1 MKAEDA
7 FAGLTGFQHAL
18 AGHVEW
24 LQKWYQ
30 AILHRADGVAMPD
43 PEASACPFHTWYGKA
58 VDGPLSTF
66 PGFVQLGEEHE
77 AVHAKA
83 TQISARATAGQ
94 TITTSDYE
102 TLMGSV
108 LSFGSVAQAL
118 EREVW
123 KALATVDPLTGLANR
138 QTMRTQLIGERDRAI
153 RQRLPLSLALT
164 DIDHFKKVNDTFG
177 HAQGDNVLR
186 AVAQVLRSTVRPY
199 DVVYRYGGE
208 EFLICLPGTN
218 AETGTQ
224 ALERIRQAI
233 AALRLTDEKGTPIPV
248 TATFGLAG
256 VDADTSVDDA
266 IEHADKA
273 LYDGKRAGR
282 NRVVAYTED
291 VPPPLTLSV
300 TGRYQPPLRLTSCG
314 YRAVVE

>member
-7 FAGLTGFQHAL
+7 FVSLTGFQHAL

-30 AILHRADGVAMPD
+30 AILHRADGGAIPD
-43 PEASACPFHTWYGKA
+43 AAYIACPFHAWHAKEA
-58 VDGPLSTF
+58 DGPLATF
-66 PGFVQLGEEHE
+66 PGFAQLGEEHE

-83 TQISARATAGQ
+83 QQISQRACAGQ

-108 LSFGSVAQAL
+108 LAFGNVAQSL

-138 QTMRTQLIGERDRAI
+138 QTMRTQLTGERDRAI
-153 RQRLPLSLALT
+153 RQRLPLSLALA
-164 DIDHFKKVNDTFG
+164 DIDHFKKINDTFG

-186 AVAQVLRSTVRPY
+186 AVAQVLRNTVRPY

-218 AETGTQ
+218 TDTGTQ
-224 ALERIRQAI
+224 ALERIRAGV
-233 AALRLTDEKGTPIPV
+233 AALRLVDDKGRPIPV
-248 TATFGLAG
+248 TATFGVAE

-266 IEHADKA
+266 IERADKA

-282 NRVVAYTED
+282 NRVVAFTDEPD
-291 VPPPLTLSV
+291 DA
-300 TGRYQPPLRLTSCG
+300 R
-314 YRAVVE
+314 